1 MPRTKKQ
8 AKKSKGK
15 KGGKKGGRGKAS
27 TKTAPASGGVAVRFL
42 LLTYLNH
49 TIAKKEN
56 EMETRYRGHE
66 KDQKVPKQYCY
77 PASESTLPETGP

>member
-15 KGGKKGGRGKAS
+15 KGGKKMGRGKAS

-42 LLTYLNH
+42 LLTYLNQLNS
-49 TIAKKEN
+49 KE
-56 EMETRYRGHE
+56 R
-66 KDQKVPKQYCY
+66 K
-77 PASESTLPETGP
+77 